1 MTASRPDL
9 YALLGLAADAD
20 GDAIRAAYRA
30 LAKLH
35 HPDLAED
42 ATPDSIEQFIRI
54 QEAYDVLRDPE
65 RRAAYDQECA
75 AEAELAA
82 MLRQQRAFAER
93 QAMAAGARAIHQP
106 AVPPPRRPVLTRS
119 RLYFLG
125 AAAMVVGALALV
137 TYQRRQ
143 QAELEK
149 QITVVRVDPR
159 PAIAPADGGTHRS
172 GPPDLSVLAKEME
185 RLSRLQ
191 VERVEIAKKKV
202 QAELENV
209 QRQAAQPA
217 KPPAAA
223 APPVPRPAK
232 VDCAGEGRA
241 FSLVHH
247 DDQTS
252 VSYNGG
258 PMVRATIR
266 DLGTGIVLVSEV
278 EPTKRISLGFWK
290 GDKDRTIVV
299 VTDAAGH
306 VFQTFGVDCTGP
318 AF

>member
-1 MTASRPDL
+1 MTAARPDL
-9 YALLGLAADAD
+9 YALLGVPADAD
-20 GDAIRAAYRA
+20 GDTLRAAYRA

-35 HPDLAED
+35 HPDLADD
-42 ATPDSIEQFIRI
+42 ATAASTEQFIRI

-65 RRAAYDQECA
+65 RRAAYDHERK
-75 AEAELAA
+75 AEAELDA

-93 QAMAAGARAIHQP
+93 QAMAAGARAAHQP
-106 AVPPPRRPVLTRS
+106 TVPPPRRPVLTRS
-119 RLYFLG
+119 RLFFLG

-137 TYQRRQ
+137 TYERRRE
-143 QAELEK
+143 AELEK

-159 PAIAPADGGTHRS
+159 PAIPSTDATRRG
-172 GPPDLSVLAKEME
+172 GPPDLSVLAREME

-209 QRQAAQPA
+209 QRKAAQPA
-217 KPPAAA
+217 KPPPAAA
-223 APPVPRPAK
+223 APVALPAR
-232 VDCAGEGRA
+232 VDCTGEGRA

-247 DDQTS
+247 DNDTS

-258 PMVRATIR
+258 PMMRPTVR

-278 EPTKRISLGFWK
+278 EPTHRISLGFWK

-299 VTDAAGH
+299 VTDKAGH